1 MSRIFRDD
9 WRNGSNATAYFIS
22 ALEVSSEED
31 VFLKV
36 VTAEDFPVLK
46 RFCAVAFSRQARTGL

>member
-1 MSRIFRDD
+1 MVIGEMVAMQLPLFL
-9 WRNGSNATAYFIS
+9 IS

-31 VFLKV
+31 VLLKV
-36 VTAEDFPVLK
+36 VTAEDFPVLN